1 MQGLYGTFLSTSER
15 IVEDFFLTLGHVIN
29 DQHLMFMLSVLN
41 KNAFIRTLMF
51 FSTCQSCHVTP
62 SCPGRWKQ
70 RLFTYL
76 FGTFKSA
83 TRATFIFILSG
94 RCVPMVFILSSP
106 EHNYG
111 EVMFRWKSHLL
122 LHTILLIYLIFSFG
136 HKIKNMYVYGVVHL

>member
-15 IVEDFFLTLGHVIN
+15 IVEDFFLTLRYVIN

-70 RLFTYL
+70 RLFTY
-76 FGTFKSA
+76 
-83 TRATFIFILSG
+83 
-94 RCVPMVFILSSP
+94 
-106 EHNYG
+106 
-111 EVMFRWKSHLL
+111 
-122 LHTILLIYLIFSFG
+122 IYLELLKVPLEQHLSLFCPAGVSQWFLFSQALNTIMEKSCSDESLICYSTLYFSYLALVT
-136 HKIKNMYVYGVVHL
+136 K